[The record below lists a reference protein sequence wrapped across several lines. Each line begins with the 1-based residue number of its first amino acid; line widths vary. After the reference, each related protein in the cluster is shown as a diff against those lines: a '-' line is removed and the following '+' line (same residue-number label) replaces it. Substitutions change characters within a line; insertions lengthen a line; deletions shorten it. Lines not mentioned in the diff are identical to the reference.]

1 VYTKKKEVKQLNS
14 KALKTL
20 EYNKIIETLGECAL
34 TSIGKE
40 KCLELKPFLDIYTI
54 EKAQDI
60 TTEASSMIL
69 KKGSLPLGGMKDIRA
84 SLSRVNVGGMLN
96 VLELLHIGDFLH
108 VVNKVMAY
116 GKEDASKN
124 DSFPQLVER
133 FELLVPAPAVKKEIE
148 RCVLNEQDLADDA
161 SSGLLSIRKQIK
173 ISNDRIKEQINT
185 VLRSQTYKNM
195 LSDVVVT
202 IRGGRFCVPVKQ
214 EYRTVF
220 PGIIHDQSSTGA
232 TLFMEP
238 MSVVNLNNKIKE
250 LEAEEKKEIEKILMD
265 LSMQVATVS
274 EELSANFELLAE
286 LDFFF
291 AKGQLS
297 ISMFGS
303 RPIFNTNGF
312 VDIKKGRHPLL
323 NKDTVV
329 PTDIYIGDKFNTLLI
344 TGPNT
349 GGKTVALKTLGL
361 FSLMG
366 QAGLHIPAFDG
377 SKLTVFDNIFADIG
391 DEQSIE
397 QSLSTFSSH
406 MTNIVSILKDVTQ
419 DSLVL
424 MDELGAGTDP
434 TEGAALAISIIQ
446 FLHDRKIKTAVTTH
460 YSELK
465 VYALRTDGVENA
477 SCEFDVV
484 SLRPTYKLLIGVPG
498 KSNAFSISKR
508 LGLDDYIIDE
518 AKKLLSSEE
527 KKFEDVITDL
537 EISRKTVELESA
549 RAEDYRKQAE
559 RLKSEI
565 EQERE
570 KMRKSKEK
578 ILQKAQEDAR
588 EVVRIAKLEADNIV
602 KEMNKLLKEGNKQE
616 INEKRTVLKEKLEGF
631 GSSMGTS
638 QEQTPRK
645 VPKNLKKG
653 DSVFIHSLNQKGVV
667 TKESDGNGEVMVKA
681 GIMSIKVKITELSL
695 DENVET
701 VTISNQGFKTNAKQ
715 AKSLNIRPE
724 IDLRGTMVSEGLE
737 LADKY
742 LDDAYLSGLAQVT
755 IIHGKGTGALRTAIH
770 NHLKKHPH
778 VKSYRLGVFGEG
790 EHGVT
795 VVEFK

>member
-1 VYTKKKEVKQLNS
+1 MNKK
-14 KALKTL
+14 AFKTL
-20 EYNKIIETLGECAL
+20 EYNKIIEMLSSCAL
-34 TSIGKE
+34 TATGKE
-40 KCLELKPFLDIYTI
+40 KCLELEPFLNI
-54 EKAQDI
+54 EKIEKEQEI
-60 TTEASSMIL
+60 TTEASAMIL

-84 SLSRVNVGGMLN
+84 SLRRVNVGGVLN
-96 VLELLHIGDFLH
+96 VSELLHIGDFLH
-108 VVNKVMAY
+108 VVNKVVSY
-116 GKEDASKN
+116 GKEDSSKN
-124 DSFPQLVER
+124 DNFNILTEMFGFLIPIDHL
-133 FELLVPAPAVKKEIE
+133 KKEID
-148 RCVLNEQDLADDA
+148 RCILNEQDIADDA
-161 SSGLLSIRKQIK
+161 SSELLSIRKTIK
-173 ISNDRIKEQINT
+173 TSNDRIKEQLNS

-195 LSDVVVT
+195 LSDAIVT
-202 IRGGRFCVPVKQ
+202 LRGGRFCVPIKQ

-238 MSVVNLNNKIKE
+238 MSVVALNNKIKE
-250 LEAEEKKEIEKILMD
+250 LEAEEKKEIEKILMQ
-265 LSMQVATVS
+265 LSQKVAENST
-274 EELSANFELLAE
+274 ELSENFETITE

-297 ISMFGS
+297 VSMFATM
-303 RPIFNTNGF
+303 PIFNTKGYVN
-312 VDIKKGRHPLL
+312 IKKGRHPLL

-329 PTDIYIGDKFNTLLI
+329 PTDIYIGGDFNTLLI

-366 QAGLHIPAFDG
+366 QAGLHIPAFDN
-377 SKLTVFDNIFADIG
+377 SELTVFDNIFADIG

-406 MTNIVSILKDVTQ
+406 MTNIVSILKDVTP

-465 VYALRTDGVENA
+465 VYALKTAGVENA

-484 SLRPTYKLLIGVPG
+484 SLKPTYKLLIGVPG

-508 LGLDDYIIDE
+508 LGLDDYIIEE

-537 EISRKTVELESA
+537 EISRKTVEIESA
-549 RAEDYRKQAE
+549 KAEDYRKQAE

-565 EQERE
+565 EKERE
-570 KMRKSKEK
+570 KMRQSKEK
-578 ILQKAQEDAR
+578 ILNKAQEDAR
-588 EVVRIAKLEADNIV
+588 EMVRLAKTEADNIV
-602 KEMNKLLKEGNKQE
+602 KEMNRLLKEGNKKE
-616 INEKRTVLKEKLEGF
+616 IDSKRTELKEKLESF
-631 GSSMGTS
+631 SLKTS
-638 QEQTPRK
+638 FTGKKTPQK
-645 VPKNLKKG
+645 APKNLKKG
-653 DSVFIHSLNQKGVV
+653 DSVFIHTLNQKAIV
-667 TKESDGNGEVMVKA
+667 TKEPDNNGDVFVKA
-681 GIMSIKVKITELSL
+681 GIMNIKVKLSELSL
-695 DENVET
+695 DEDKEVKT
-701 VTISNQGFKTNAKQ
+701 VNNQSFKSGVKVG
-715 AKSLNIRPE
+715 KSLNIRPE
-724 IDLRGTMVSEGLE
+724 IDLRGVMVLEGLE
-737 LADKY
+737 LVDKY
-742 LDDAYLSGLAQVT
+742 LDDAYLSGIGQVT
-755 IIHGKGTGALRTAIH
+755 IIHGKGTGALRSAIH
-770 NHLKKHPH
+770 NHLKKHSH
-778 VKSYRLGVFGEG
+778 VKSYRLGNFGEG

-795 VVEFK
+795 IVEFN